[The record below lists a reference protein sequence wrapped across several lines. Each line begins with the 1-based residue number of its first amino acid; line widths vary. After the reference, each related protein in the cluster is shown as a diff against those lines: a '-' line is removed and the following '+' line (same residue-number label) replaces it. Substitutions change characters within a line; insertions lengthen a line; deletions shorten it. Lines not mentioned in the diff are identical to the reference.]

1 MFGFPSDVFGF
12 GSLHSKNRFGS
23 QAEKFRERDSNQE
36 PCDLV
41 IFASDRILVDSEP
54 IINRA
59 HEATAHARTTRQAPL
74 RALPARE
81 PAGRVS
87 HATGFPPLR
96 ELRRKLSSGDGDTA
110 YQYLVSGAGQVKAV
124 TASIRPPPGP
134 L

>member
-59 HEATAHARTTRQAPL
+59 HEATAHARTTRQDAVKSFAGPGTGWPRFSRHRVPPIT
-74 RALPARE
+74 RASKE
-81 PAGRVS
+81 VI
-87 HATGFPPLR
+87 
-96 ELRRKLSSGDGDTA
+96 LRRRRYRLSIPHSPDDKPILSALAT
-110 YQYLVSGAGQVKAV
+110 
-124 TASIRPPPGP
+124 IPG
-134 L
+134 